1 MSSPAKERLLA
12 AAAEV
17 FAREGLQGATTR
29 VIAREAGV
37 SEVTLFRLFENKER
51 LLAEVLAQV
60 CHGLSETLKE
70 KAGWTND
77 LRADLLAYGRA
88 YNDMMVKNEAMI
100 RNLIGEAS
108 RQPEHARQLIKESVK
123 PARVRLIEYLREAQE
138 RGEVRAGL
146 DLPIVADMFT
156 GMLLAG
162 MLRRSSHK
170 VTEYS
175 VAGYVEGCVD
185 VIVAGITVQG
195 SSKAKR

>member
-37 SEVTLFRLFENKER
+37 SEVTLFRLFESKER
-51 LLAEVLAQV
+51 LLAEVMAQV
-60 CHGLSETLKE
+60 CAGLSETLKE
-70 KAGWTND
+70 RAGWTND

-88 YNDMMVKNEAMI
+88 YNDMMVRNEAMI

-108 RQPEHARQLIKESVK
+108 RQPEHARQVIKESVK
-123 PARVRLIEYLREAQE
+123 PARTRLIDHLREAQQ
-138 RGEVRAGL
+138 RGEVRAEL
-146 DLPIVADMFT
+146 ELPIVADMFT

-175 VAGYVEGCVD
+175 VASYVEGCVD
-185 VIVAGITVQG
+185 VLMAGITVPG
-195 SSKAKR
+195 SSKTKR